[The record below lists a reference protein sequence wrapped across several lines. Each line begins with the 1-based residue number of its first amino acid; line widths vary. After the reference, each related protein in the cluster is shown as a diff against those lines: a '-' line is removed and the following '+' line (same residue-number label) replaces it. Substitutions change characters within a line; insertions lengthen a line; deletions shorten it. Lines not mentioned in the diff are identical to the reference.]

1 VVDATASTG
10 SGQRCQDQRSNIRDR
25 FHRARGGF
33 RSAHPGC
40 WLLSWEI
47 TFVTWE
53 LLELR
58 QRLVRSWHQPAVGR
72 WAEHVRSSMF
82 GLQIS
87 HIVVTLPFSFL
98 AVTAALQQVDP
109 TLEEASASLGAGAL
123 ETFSRVVL
131 PMLRPGLFTGALFA
145 FIVSFDMFTMSF
157 LLKPVGGN
165 TLPLALFDYLKY
177 DFDPTAAAAATVSVA
192 FALVV
197 VLLVERS
204 VGLRRAF

>member
-1 VVDATASTG
+1 
-10 SGQRCQDQRSNIRDR
+10 
-25 FHRARGGF
+25 
-33 RSAHPGC
+33 
-40 WLLSWEI
+40 
-47 TFVTWE
+47 
-53 LLELR
+53 
-58 QRLVRSWHQPAVGR
+58 
-72 WAEHVRSSMF
+72 
-82 GLQIS
+82 
-87 HIVVTLPFSFL
+87 
-98 AVTAALQQVDP
+98 
-109 TLEEASASLGAGAL
+109 
-123 ETFSRVVL
+123 L

-197 VLLVERS
+197 VLLVERT